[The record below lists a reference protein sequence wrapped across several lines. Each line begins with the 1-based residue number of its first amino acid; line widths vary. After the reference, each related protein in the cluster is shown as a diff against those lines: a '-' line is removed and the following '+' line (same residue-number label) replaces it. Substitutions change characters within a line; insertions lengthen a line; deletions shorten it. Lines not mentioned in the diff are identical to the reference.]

1 MIFSAPSISVQ
12 GSAKIGGRVLFRDL
26 KINIKAGEITCLLG
40 ASGVGKS
47 TILRLIADL
56 DIGVD
61 FTGKITTP
69 DGKNIED
76 RVGYM
81 AQGSELFPWLSVLD
95 NVLLGARLRGE
106 KADKHAALSIIE
118 KVGLSSHL
126 KKKPSQMSGG
136 ERQRIALARTLMED
150 RPIILLDE
158 PFSAL
163 DAKTRSEMQELAGR
177 LLKDRTVLL
186 VTHDP
191 AEAARL
197 GHAIYMLTEWGVTN
211 VRVPASNPVREIDD
225 EATLLCQG
233 QLYRLLRGAPS

>member
-1 MIFSAPSISVQ
+1 MKTAPSISVE
-12 GSAKIGGRVLFRDL
+12 GTATIGERVLFGNLNVD
-26 KINIKAGEITCLLG
+26 IQAGKITCLLG

-47 TILRLIADL
+47 TILRLIANL
-56 DIGVD
+56 DTGAD
-61 FTGKITTP
+61 FKGNITAS
-69 DGKNIED
+69 DGENFETRI
-76 RVGYM
+76 GYM

-106 KADKHAALSIIE
+106 SADKNAALSIIE
-118 KVGLSSHL
+118 KVGLTGHL
-126 KKKPSQMSGG
+126 RKKPSQMSGG

-163 DAKTRSEMQELAGR
+163 DAKTRSEMQELAGK
-177 LLKDRTVLL
+177 LLEGRTVLL

-197 GHAIYMLTEWGVTN
+197 GHAIYMLTEQGVTN
-211 VRVPASNPVREIDD
+211 VAVPASHPVREIDD
-225 EATLLCQG
+225 EATLFCQG

>member
-1 MIFSAPSISVQ
+1 MKIAPSISVK
-12 GSAKIGGRVLFRDL
+12 GTATIGERVLFENL
-26 KINIKAGEITCLLG
+26 NVEIQSGKITCLLG

-47 TILRLIADL
+47 TILRLIANL
-56 DIGVD
+56 DTGSD
-61 FTGKITTP
+61 FTGKITAS
-69 DGKNIED
+69 DGKGFETRI
-76 RVGYM
+76 GYM

-106 KADKHAALSIIE
+106 GADKNAALSIIE
-118 KVGLSSHL
+118 RVGLSDHL
-126 KKKPSQMSGG
+126 SKKPSQMSGG

-163 DAKTRSEMQELAGR
+163 DAKTRSEMQELAGK
-177 LLKDRTVLL
+177 LLEGRTVLL

-197 GHAIYMLTEWGVTN
+197 GHVIYMLTEQGITN
-211 VRVPASNPVREIDD
+211 VAVPASDPVREIDD
-225 EATLLCQG
+225 EATLHCQG
-233 QLYRLLRGAPS
+233 QLYRLLRGAPL

>member
-1 MIFSAPSISVQ
+1 METAPSISVK
-12 GSAKIGGRVLFRDL
+12 GTATIGERVLFKNL
-26 KINIKAGEITCLLG
+26 NIDIRAGKITCLLG

-47 TILRLIADL
+47 TILRLIANL
-56 DIGVD
+56 DTGSD
-61 FTGKITTP
+61 FKGNITAS
-69 DGKNIED
+69 DGTNFEARI
-76 RVGYM
+76 GYM

-106 KADKHAALSIIE
+106 SADKNAALSIIE
-118 KVGLSSHL
+118 KVGLTDHL
-126 KKKPSQMSGG
+126 SKKPSQMSGG

-163 DAKTRSEMQELAGR
+163 DAKTRSEMQELAGK
-177 LLKDRTVLL
+177 LLDGRTVLL

-197 GHAIYMLTEWGVTN
+197 GHAIYMLTEQGVTN
-211 VRVPASNPVREIDD
+211 VDVPASDPVREIDD
-225 EATLLCQG
+225 EATLFCQG
-233 QLYRLLRGAPS
+233 QLYRLLRGASS

>member
-1 MIFSAPSISVQ
+1 METAPSISVE
-12 GSAKIGGRVLFRDL
+12 GTATIGKRVLFENL
-26 KINIKAGEITCLLG
+26 NIDIQAGKVTCLLG

-47 TILRLIADL
+47 TILRLIASL
-56 DIGVD
+56 DTGSD
-61 FTGKITTP
+61 FKGSITAS
-69 DGKNIED
+69 DGKNFETRI
-76 RVGYM
+76 GYM

-106 KADKHAALSIIE
+106 SADKDAALSIIK
-118 KVGLSSHL
+118 KVGLTDHL
-126 KKKPSQMSGG
+126 SKKPSQMSGG

-163 DAKTRSEMQELAGR
+163 DAKTRSEMQELAGK
-177 LLKDRTVLL
+177 LLEGRTVLL

-197 GHAIYMLTEWGVTN
+197 GHAIYMLTEQGVTN
-211 VRVPASNPVREIDD
+211 VDVPASGPVREIDD
-225 EATLLCQG
+225 EATLYCQG
-233 QLYRLLRGAPS
+233 QLYRLLRGASS

>member
-1 MIFSAPSISVQ
+1 MITAPNISVK
-12 GSAKIGGRVLFRDL
+12 GTALIGDRVLFENLHVDIQSG
-26 KINIKAGEITCLLG
+26 KTTCLLG

-47 TILRLIADL
+47 TILRLIANL
-56 DIGVD
+56 DTGAD
-61 FTGKITTP
+61 FSGEVRAS
-69 DGKNIED
+69 DGKSLKNRI
-76 RVGYM
+76 GYM

-106 KADKHAALSIIE
+106 GADKMAALSIIE
-118 KVGLSSHL
+118 KVGLSDHL
-126 KKKPSQMSGG
+126 TKKPSQMSGG

-163 DAKTRSEMQELAGR
+163 DAKTRSEMQELAGN
-177 LLKDRTVLL
+177 LLAGRTVLL

-197 GHAIYMLTEWGVTN
+197 GHAIYMLTEQGITN
-211 VRVPASNPVREIDD
+211 VDVPATHPVREIDD
-225 EATLLCQG
+225 EATLHCQG
-233 QLYRLLRGAPS
+233 QLYRLLRGTPS